1 MVSLGTSSN
10 FVIMDNNNN
19 KSLEN
24 SDLLLK
30 IFEGQKEIK
39 SLLRKLSS
47 STESNT
53 ENILRGKRLTIST
66 KSAMNTRVA
75 DLGSELRLYH
85 IDEVSQLTLFRLFD
99 LDKQVATKARE
110 LLGSNL
116 SSPAVHRIV
125 ALILG
130 RQYKKVNKLLNSATI
145 TWWDELNG
153 PRRDQSALMTKRK
166 ENILK
171 PTIVNRVFRDLSKTG
186 LKSALVKK
194 LIKAGSLPEEAT
206 VIFD

>member
-1 MVSLGTSSN
+1 
-10 FVIMDNNNN
+10 MDNNNN

-30 IFEGQKEIK
+30 IFKEQKEIK
-39 SLLRKLSS
+39 RLLRKLSI

-53 ENILRGKRLTIST
+53 EKITRGRQLQISA
-66 KSAMNTRVA
+66 KSAIKTRVA
-75 DLGSELRLYH
+75 DLGSELRLNH

-99 LDKQVATKARE
+99 LDKQISTKARE

-116 SSPAVHRIV
+116 SSPDVHRIV

-153 PRRDQSALMTKRK
+153 PRRDQSTLMTKRK

-194 LIKAGSLPEEAT
+194 LIIAGSLPEEAP

>member
-1 MVSLGTSSN
+1 
-10 FVIMDNNNN
+10 MDNNNN
-19 KSLEN
+19 KTLEN

-53 ENILRGKRLTIST
+53 EKIIRGKQLQIST
-66 KSAMNTRVA
+66 KSAIKTRVA

-116 SSPAVHRIV
+116 SSPDVHRIV

-153 PRRDQSALMTKRK
+153 RRRDQSTLMTKRK

-171 PTIVNRVFRDLSKTG
+171 PTIVNRAFRDLSKTG

-194 LIKAGSLPEEAT
+194 LIRAGSLPEEAT